1 MIPATL
7 KSAVQFFKEPATY
20 HFLVALVILLVS
32 FADKSAALQLQTVAA
47 FFGITGAI
55 TYNQ

>member
-1 MIPATL
+1 MIPQTL
-7 KSAVQFFKEPATY
+7 KNAVKFLEEPATY
-20 HFLVALVILLVS
+20 HFLVALIILLVS